1 MSSSNQSSLEQ
12 KIKIEIE
19 QEKKL
24 IQQLQKLQVQLNY
37 RKTSNS
43 TSSHIVI
50 GLEMHPEISSNI
62 VFSALQ
68 TYTPQK
74 KETQIAT
81 LNALKTIELET
92 RNQSRAKFIASK
104 ATLQRLCSESI
115 LGKYPHLERNILNM
129 PW

>member
-1 MSSSNQSSLEQ
+1 MSSSNQSSLEK

-37 RKTSNS
+37 RKTSDS
-43 TSSHIVI
+43 TIVI

-62 VFSALQ
+62 VFSALKK
-68 TYTPQK
+68 YTPQK
-74 KETQIAT
+74 KETLSAT
-81 LNALKTIELET
+81 LDALET
-92 RNQSRAKFIASK
+92 VIKLETHNQSRENFIASK
-104 ATLQRLCSESI
+104 AILQRLCSESI
-115 LGKYPHLERNILNM
+115 LGKYPYLERNILNM